1 MDSADHSEVIIDS
14 LPYIDREI
22 DYGGVRAK
30 VDKLVEQE
38 MRRRPTGSK
47 RDQALNFPSNFEF
60 FKDSPILSTEYQRV
74 QQGKPIIEM
83 DTNRYKLPDP
93 EDKTDLESWKK
104 AVDNSKSQLNHQNLR
119 SYNLELLQ
127 KYGANAW
134 RVHNFQLEHELQQYQ
149 KTLEEY
155 KQNILELNKQRKSE
169 QLQAGSQIENL
180 ELKWTEII
188 GKTLQVEVACA
199 SLETE
204 IQQLKQYEQQLIT
217 QSESTKQSSQIQKT
231 QMDDQKQIENENE
244 TEKSENETSE

>member
-1 MDSADHSEVIIDS
+1 MDPADRPEVIIDS

-38 MRRRPTGSK
+38 MRKRPTGSK
-47 RDQALNFPSNFEF
+47 R
-60 FKDSPILSTEYQRV
+60 
-74 QQGKPIIEM
+74 KPIIEM

-169 QLQAGSQIENL
+169 QLQAGNQIENL
-180 ELKWTEII
+180 ELKWTEMI

-217 QSESTKQSSQIQKT
+217 QSEESLCLSKSKKDSGIGFADGSS
-231 QMDDQKQIENENE
+231 
-244 TEKSENETSE
+244 SGS